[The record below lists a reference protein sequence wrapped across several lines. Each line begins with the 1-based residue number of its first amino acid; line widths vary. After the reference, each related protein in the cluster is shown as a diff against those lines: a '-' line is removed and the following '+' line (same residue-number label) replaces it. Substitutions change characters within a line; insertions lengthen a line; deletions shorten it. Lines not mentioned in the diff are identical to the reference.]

1 METPRLALPVFTAQ
15 RMVFNRGLQRAAEFD
30 LTVGFDLDGYRIA
43 AGEPAH
49 VASLKGVIA
58 DELRFER
65 GVTRATM
72 GMQARWERL
81 HVQRA
86 ARVLATSLYSA
97 QRARE
102 FYGLS
107 ELPAVVPE
115 PIELAEWRAML
126 ARNAAAEEERFSVLF
141 VGRHYRRKRVDVLLR
156 AAALLRGRIPGLAV
170 RIVGNGPCTPAWR
183 RLAADLR
190 LDGTVTWLGDVSRT
204 ELAAE
209 YNRAA
214 VFCLP
219 SVQEGF
225 GIVLLE
231 AMAANRPIVAARAA
245 AIPEVA
251 PHAALVEPDCAE
263 ALAEGIAQMHDS
275 PERRA
280 AMGAAGGLHVEQYDA
295 PLVAQSFLDAAVGVR
310 VICTSA

>member
-1 METPRLALPVFTAQ
+1 M
-15 RMVFNRGLQRAAEFD
+15 
-30 LTVGFDLDGYRIA
+30 
-43 AGEPAH
+43 
-49 VASLKGVIA
+49 
-58 DELRFER
+58 
-65 GVTRATM
+65 
-72 GMQARWERL
+72 
-81 HVQRA
+81 
-86 ARVLATSLYSA
+86 
-97 QRARE
+97 
-102 FYGLS
+102 
-107 ELPAVVPE
+107 
-115 PIELAEWRAML
+115 
-126 ARNAAAEEERFSVLF
+126 LF

-156 AAALLRGRIPGLAV
+156 AAALLRGRFPGLAV
-170 RIVGNGPCTPAWR
+170 RIVGNGPCVRRGAGWR
-183 RLAADLR
+183 RTCG
-190 LDGTVTWLGDVSRT
+190 DGTVTWQGDVSRA

-231 AMAANRPIVAARAA
+231 AMAANRPIVAAGAA

-280 AMGAAGGLHVEQYDA
+280 AMGARAGCTWSSTTLRWWRGPFWMRRSDCALSVLQRDGESHFGRRRIGLSVDDVGGLVGR
-295 PLVAQSFLDAAVGVR
+295 SLDQVLCGEAIERNFVCRENTTETCDSPGRSGCVM
-310 VICTSA
+310 